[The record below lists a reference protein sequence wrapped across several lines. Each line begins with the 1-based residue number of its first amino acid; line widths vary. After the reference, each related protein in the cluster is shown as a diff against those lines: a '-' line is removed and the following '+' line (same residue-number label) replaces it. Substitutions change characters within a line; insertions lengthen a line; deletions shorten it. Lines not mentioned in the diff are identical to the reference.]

1 MKKITKLTALA
12 LALAL
17 MLGMTAMAGIPSEL
31 LVYDDFSDASDLSW
45 DTFGATRTANSN
57 IYANG
62 GFTFNAVEGA
72 TKYYGGTGHAD
83 LVNVNGKVVIRDN
96 KFITRNTDGDAFAA
110 AYTLPAGQEWTY
122 EKYGDGSYALVS
134 LVNWTPIA
142 VNTTNSVYGHQ
153 GFAGVIF
160 DTVSQDGT
168 TVTEN
173 IGKATMA
180 QDVVKVGD
188 GTTSESKIY
197 FGTGGQ
203 ADFKAQ
209 RTGNT

>member
-96 KFITRNTDGDAFAA
+96 KFITRKGKF
-110 AYTLPAGQEWTY
+110 Y
-122 EKYGDGSYALVS
+122 E
-134 LVNWTPIA
+134 
-142 VNTTNSVYGHQ
+142 
-153 GFAGVIF
+153 
-160 DTVSQDGT
+160 
-168 TVTEN
+168 
-173 IGKATMA
+173 
-180 QDVVKVGD
+180 
-188 GTTSESKIY
+188 
-197 FGTGGQ
+197 
-203 ADFKAQ
+203 
-209 RTGNT
+209 